1 MKVAIVG
8 GGVGGLACAEP
19 LAAAGVAL
27 TLFDKGRKLGGRCS
41 TRRVER
47 GEAEPLRF
55 DHGAQYF
62 TARDDEFVARVEA
75 WARAGQAARWQ
86 PRLWALEGEG
96 GALVIDDDVE
106 RWVCVPTMSTIAT
119 LLHDELVALGA
130 ELELQVDTRVTR
142 LERVG
147 ERWLLVDARGGSHG
161 LFDHVVLD
169 MPPAQ
174 AAALLAEHAPALE
187 QRALACRMDPCWA
200 LMLEPREPF
209 DPGFD
214 AAFVSGSPLAWL
226 ANEASKPGR
235 DATPR
240 WVLHAE
246 GGWSQANLERSA
258 DEVGEVL
265 VAELARLVGCSIT
278 AASQSIHRWRY
289 AKPEPLPE
297 AYLLDLDTGLAAC
310 GDWLGGPRVEGAFRS
325 GRSLGKTLLA

>member
-1 MKVAIVG
+1 MNVAIVG
-8 GGVGGLACAEP
+8 GGVGGLACVEP
-19 LAAAGVAL
+19 LAAAGVGV
-27 TLFDKGRKLGGRCS
+27 TLFDKGRRLGGRCS

-47 GEAEPLRF
+47 ASGEPLRF

-62 TARDDEFVARVEA
+62 TARDDEFLARVEA
-75 WARAGQAARWQ
+75 WAHAGSAARWQ

-96 GALVIDDDVE
+96 GARLVDDGVE

-130 ELELQVDTRVTR
+130 ELDTHVDTRVTR

-147 ERWLLVDARGGSHG
+147 ERWLVIDERGGSHG
-161 LFDHVVLD
+161 LFDRVVLD

-174 AAALLAEHAPALE
+174 AAALLAEHAPKLE

-200 LMLEPREPF
+200 LMVEPREPF

-235 DATPR
+235 EATPR

-246 GGWSQANLERSA
+246 GGWSQANLERDA
-258 DEVGEVL
+258 AEVGG
-265 VAELARLVGCSIT
+265 ELLREFARLVGRELT
-278 AASQSIHRWRY
+278 VASQSVHRWRY

-297 AYLLDLDTGLAAC
+297 PYLFDPECGLAAC

-325 GRSLGKTLLA
+325 GRSLGNTLLG